1 MTTGSAATASRAWN
15 APGRSGLVALAFFG
29 VLTFLAPLAGARAV
43 SNADVVYAALDKP
56 AWAPPPAVFG
66 PVWTV
71 LYISI
76 AVAAWLVWRRTGW
89 RRGRVALGLWAVQ
102 LALNAAWTPA
112 FFGAGKLGPSVA
124 IIAALDAAVV
134 ATIAAFARH
143 SRPAAGMLTPYLAWV
158 AFATALDIA
167 IWRLNA

>member
-1 MTTGSAATASRAWN
+1 M
-15 APGRSGLVALAFFG
+15 
-29 VLTFLAPLAGARAV
+29 
-43 SNADVVYAALDKP
+43 
-56 AWAPPPAVFG
+56 FG

-76 AVAAWLVWRRTGW
+76 AVAAWLVWRRAGW

>member
-1 MTTGSAATASRAWN
+1 MSADSAAAARRAWN
-15 APGRSGLVALAFFG
+15 APGRSGLVALVFFG
-29 VLTFLAPLAGARAV
+29 ALTFLAPLVGARAV
-43 SNADVVYAALDKP
+43 SDADVVYAALDKP

-71 LYISI
+71 LYLSI
-76 AVAAWLVWRRTGW
+76 ALAAWLVWRRAGW

-112 FFGAGKLGPSVA
+112 FFGAGKLGLSVA

-143 SRPAAGMLTPYLAWV
+143 SRPAAVMLAPYLAWV
-158 AFATALDIA
+158 SFATALDVA